1 MYGAAS
7 RLLHRGAVAKDLIMT
22 NGIAFLA
29 AAVAGIA
36 FHGVDISVLY
46 PFHDTNMVGTSILS
60 VRVRVVPIKE
70 DDVAGARLI
79 AAVLPQTAFPEP
91 CHTRRTPCELR
102 NNAVFDIAAL
112 VGAPGHK
119 AGAPL
124 HTGVK
129 PIPRPIR
136 HTAHIADLRQ
146 GHRYDLVVAGADAI

>member
-1 MYGAAS
+1 
-7 RLLHRGAVAKDLIMT
+7 MT

-79 AAVLPQTAFPEP
+79 AAVPAPPRGQHRNTMWCRFPQKPTDTLAGWISSVADGAVPGAVVCSHSRSELPV
-91 CHTRRTPCELR
+91 C
-102 NNAVFDIAAL
+102 
-112 VGAPGHK
+112 
-119 AGAPL
+119 
-124 HTGVK
+124 
-129 PIPRPIR
+129 
-136 HTAHIADLRQ
+136 
-146 GHRYDLVVAGADAI
+146 